1 MSLLF
6 WPQRKPIATFDTS
19 KYDVSYPG
27 MGVVIARAKSSE
39 SGRPSTNPSSKKSST
54 RSYASGVDDGKGP
67 AMSEDARTKFIRGKN
82 PGYVVKK
89 TKQGAT
95 YGVRQIV

>member
-39 SGRPSTNPSSKKSST
+39 SGRPSTNPSSKKPST
-54 RSYASGVDDGKGP
+54 RSYASGADDGKGP
-67 AMSEDARTKFIRGKN
+67 AMSEAKRKEFIRNKH
-82 PGYVVKK
+82 PSYAVKK

>member
-27 MGVVIARAKSSE
+27 MGVVIARQKA
-39 SGRPSTNPSSKKSST
+39 PSL
-54 RSYASGVDDGKGP
+54 VDP
-67 AMSEDARTKFIRGKN
+67 VLIHHLKN
-82 PGYVVKK
+82 HLHDHMLLV
-89 TKQGAT
+89 
-95 YGVRQIV
+95 